1 MEALRRCKD
10 ALTARGFAVTCFP
23 TAKEASDYLNK
34 AIDQTTVGFGGSM
47 TLKEMGLF
55 ESLSSH
61 NEVAF
66 HWASG
71 SLSAEEARKKASEAE
86 VYLLSLN
93 ALAESGELVNIDG
106 ACNRVASSVYGHKR
120 VYFVVGKNK
129 LAPDLE
135 SAIHR
140 ARNVAAPK
148 NARRLGRKTPCAINA
163 DRCYDCRSPERIC
176 RNLSVLYAP
185 SMGVNMEIVLID
197 EELGY

>member
-1 MEALRRCKD
+1 MEALHRCKE
-10 ALTARGFAVTCFP
+10 ALTARGFSVSCFA

-71 SLSAEEARKKASEAE
+71 NLSAEEARKKASEAE

-129 LAPDLE
+129 LTPDLE

-148 NARRLGRKTPCAINA
+148 NAKRLGRKTPCAINA

-185 SMGVNMEIVLID
+185 SMGVTMEIVLIN